1 MLRDAAGEVAVA
13 IDKETV
19 RHVAMLS
26 RLAMSD
32 GELDR
37 FTEQLNAIL
46 DYIGKLDQLDTSSVE
61 PMSHALA
68 LKNVFR
74 GDEAGPP
81 LPPEKALGNA
91 PEEDEGF
98 FRVPRIIE

>member
-1 MLRDAAGEVAVA
+1 M
-13 IDKETV
+13 DKETV
-19 RHVAMLS
+19 KHVATLS

-32 GELDR
+32 TELDR

-46 DYIGKLDQLDTSSVE
+46 DYIGKLDQLDTTSVE

-74 GDEAGPP
+74 ADEATSP

>member
-1 MLRDAAGEVAVA
+1 VA

-19 RHVAMLS
+19 KHVAMLS
-26 RLAMSD
+26 RLALSD
-32 GELDR
+32 AELDR
-37 FTEQLNAIL
+37 LTEQVSAIL
-46 DYIGKLDQLDTSSVE
+46 DYIGKLNGLDTTTVE

-74 GDEAGPP
+74 PDQPGSC
-81 LPPEKALGNA
+81 LPQGKALENA
-91 PEEDEGF
+91 PDRGAGF

>member
-1 MLRDAAGEVAVA
+1 VA
-13 IDKETV
+13 IDREAVK
-19 RHVAMLS
+19 HVAMLS
-26 RLAMSD
+26 RLAMTD
-32 GELDR
+32 AELDR

-46 DYIGKLDQLDTSSVE
+46 DYIGKLDQLDTTSVE

-74 GDEAGPP
+74 DDEEGSP
-81 LPPEKALGNA
+81 LPAEKALGNA
-91 PEEDEGF
+91 PERGEGF

>member
-1 MLRDAAGEVAVA
+1 VA

-19 RHVAMLS
+19 KHAAKLS

-32 GELDR
+32 AELDR
-37 FTEQLNAIL
+37 FTEQLSAIL
-46 DYIGKLDQLDTSSVE
+46 DYIDKLNELDTSAVE

-74 GDEAGPP
+74 PDEPGTP
-81 LPPEKALGNA
+81 LPQEKALENTPA
-91 PEEDEGF
+91 QEAGF